1 MRNVIV
7 FLIMVTMLTGCW
19 DLKEVQTINFVT
31 ALGIDYVKDHY
42 VIYAQLL
49 DFSKISKQEGAS
61 SGIEESDT
69 WIGKAEGG
77 TISEALNH
85 MYPSSQQQTLWTHV
99 KAIVLS
105 EALLD
110 KELPDTLNGL
120 LRSRDLRY
128 TPWVFGTE
136 QDISKLFSSVALL
149 NQSSLNSEL
158 MDPEELYKQYSSVE
172 PQRLLKLVNGVKE
185 PAASLLLP
193 SITVTDSVWENDN
206 KPQSLVKLNG
216 VYVISRGKNRGFID
230 QKQLNGARWV
240 SYKYMHKYPLRF
252 KTKEGKKVVINV
264 IHPVSTVKLRIAN
277 DNIQAN
283 INVRVRANVVDI
295 DAGSRVTAVEI
306 KQIAK
311 QMMEKQIR
319 TDYESAKANNLDIY
333 KLDDFLYRMHNREWQ
348 KYRSNEHGALSK
360 INLGEVNIDLRVTHS
375 TSYKLSNS

>member
-61 SGIEESDT
+61 SGIEKSDT

-105 EALLD
+105 KALLD

-149 NQSSLNSEL
+149 NQSSLNSEI

-319 TDYESAKANNLDIY
+319 KDYESAKANNLDIY

>member
-7 FLIMVTMLTGCW
+7 FLIMITMLTGCW
-19 DLKEVQTINFVT
+19 DLKEVQTVNFVT

-61 SGIEESDT
+61 SGIEKSDT

-99 KAIVLS
+99 KAIVMS
-105 EALLD
+105 KALLD

-206 KPQSLVKLNG
+206 KPQSLIKLNG

-252 KTKEGKKVVINV
+252 ETKEGKKVVINV

-348 KYRSNEHGALSK
+348 KYRSNEHDALSK